1 LPEDH
6 PSRRALLQS
15 LAFLGAG
22 ALARRTG
29 VAATQP
35 ARRIIDVHHHVYP
48 PAYVTELARAN
59 QTQALTAAKDWAVE
73 KSLADMD
80 KAGVATAI
88 GSITTP
94 GVSFA
99 DDALARRL
107 ARESNEFMARL
118 AAGHPGRFGFFAIL
132 PWPNLSGSNPDAG
145 LEEIEYALDT
155 LHADGIGM
163 LTSYGD
169 KFFGD
174 LYFAP
179 IFEELNRRKAVV
191 YTHPTPADCC
201 RNPLAGI
208 PDTIVEY
215 GTDTSRAITRTVFSG
230 TSQRFPEMRVI
241 FSHAGGSMPFMNERM
256 VNLAKTPQYA
266 KQLPNGFLP
275 EAARFFYDTA
285 QASNAAAMSALK
297 KVVPVSQIV
306 FGTDYPFRT
315 SLEHV
320 ENLKACGVFNAAELR
335 TIEREN
341 ALRLLPSRGWQQ

>member
-1 LPEDH
+1 MENP
-6 PSRRALLQS
+6 PRRAILQS
-15 LAFLGAG
+15 LAILSAGTLASSLGG
-22 ALARRTG
+22 RGLH
-29 VAATQP
+29 AAPPP
-35 ARRIIDVHHHVYP
+35 ARRIIDVHHHVSP
-48 PAYVTELARAN
+48 PSWVTELARAN
-59 QTQALTAAKDWAVE
+59 QAGALTAARDWAVE

-94 GVSFA
+94 GISFA

-107 ARESNEFMARL
+107 ARECNEFMARL
-118 AAGHPGRFGFFAIL
+118 AADHAGRFGFFAIL
-132 PWPNLSGSNPDAG
+132 PSPNVSGFNPDAS
-145 LEEIEYALDT
+145 LREIEYALDT

-163 LTSYGD
+163 LTNFGD
-169 KFFGD
+169 KWFGD
-174 LYFAP
+174 PDFAP
-179 IFEELNRRKAVV
+179 LFDELNRRQAVV
-191 YTHPTPADCC
+191 YTHPTSANCC
-201 RNPLAGI
+201 RNAMAGI

-230 TSQRFPEMRVI
+230 TSQKYPGMRLI
-241 FSHAGGSMPFMNERM
+241 FSHAGGTMPFLNERM
-256 VNLAKTPQYA
+256 VNLAKTPQYV

-275 EAARFFYDTA
+275 EAAKFYYDTA

-320 ENLKACGVFNAAELR
+320 DNLKSCGVFNAAELR
-335 TIEREN
+335 AIEREN
-341 ALRLLPSRGWQQ
+341 PLKLLPHRR

>member
-1 LPEDH
+1 M
-6 PSRRALLQS
+6 AV
-15 LAFLGAG
+15 LGAG
-22 ALARRTG
+22 ALARSISR
-29 VAATQP
+29 AATPP

-48 PAYVTELARAN
+48 PSYVAELVRAN
-59 QTQALTAAKDWAVE
+59 QPAQAAAKAWAVE

-80 KAGVATAI
+80 KAGVAAAI

-107 ARESNEFMARL
+107 ARESNEYMARL
-118 AAGHPGRFGFFAIL
+118 AADHPGRFGFWAIL
-132 PWPNLSGSNPDAG
+132 PWPNADAS
-145 LEEIEYALDT
+145 LKEIEYALDT

-174 LYFAP
+174 PYFAP
-179 IFEELNRRKAVV
+179 IFQELNRRKAVV

-201 RNPLAGI
+201 RNPLEGI

-230 TSQRFPEMRVI
+230 ASQKFPDVRVI

-275 EAARFFYDTA
+275 EAAKFFYDTA
-285 QASNAAAMSALK
+285 QASNAAAMSALRR
-297 KVVPVSQIV
+297 VVPVSQIV

-315 SLEHV
+315 SIEHV
-320 ENLKACGVFNAAELR
+320 ENLKSCGVFSAAELR
-335 TIEREN
+335 VIEREN
-341 ALRLLPSRGWQQ
+341 ALKFLPRRG

>member
-1 LPEDH
+1 MTQEN
-6 PSRRALLQS
+6 PSRRAILQS
-15 LAFLGAG
+15 LAVLGAG
-22 ALARRTG
+22 SLTRRTG
-29 VAATQP
+29 LAATQP

-48 PAYVTELARAN
+48 PGYVAELARTN
-59 QTQALTAAKDWAVE
+59 QSQALTAAKAWSVE

-107 ARESNEFMARL
+107 TRESNEFMARL
-118 AAGHPGRFGFFAIL
+118 AADHAGRFGFFAIL
-132 PWPNLSGSNPDAG
+132 PWPNAVASLQ
-145 LEEIEYALDT
+145 EIEYALDT
-155 LHADGIGM
+155 LHADGVGM

-174 LYFAP
+174 PYFAP

-230 TSQRFPEMRVI
+230 TSQKFPDMRVI

-256 VNLAKTPQYA
+256 VNLAKTPQYV

-275 EAARFFYDTA
+275 EAAKFYYDTA
-285 QASNAAAMSALK
+285 QASNAAAMSALR
-297 KVVPVSQIV
+297 KVVPVSRIV

-335 TIEREN
+335 TIERDN
-341 ALRLLPSRGWQQ
+341 ALKFLPQRR